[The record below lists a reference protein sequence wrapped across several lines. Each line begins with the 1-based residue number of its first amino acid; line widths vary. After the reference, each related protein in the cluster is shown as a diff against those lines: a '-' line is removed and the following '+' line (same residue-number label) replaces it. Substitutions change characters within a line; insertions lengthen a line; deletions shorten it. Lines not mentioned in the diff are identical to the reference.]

1 MTTTVEAAPVVNEI
15 TAAPVVHE
23 MLENLDLGHFH
34 LDDGLAA
41 DDSETYLVVHELMG
55 RGHMLQAYEAKMSHA
70 HEVEFG
76 VGILN
81 KGKKNVKRDKRVP
94 TQIEIMAA
102 VEREKQL
109 KKAAKKEAKE
119 AKLDAR
125 KEKDF
130 IEAFGEKKMTKKE
143 RKALEGLY

>member
-1 MTTTVEAAPVVNEI
+1 M
-15 TAAPVVHE
+15 
-23 MLENLDLGHFH
+23 NLTRH
-34 LDDGLAA
+34 
-41 DDSETYLVVHELMG
+41 DSETFSTFLFLRYL
-55 RGHMLQAYEAKMSHA
+55 QQ

-109 KKAAKKEAKE
+109 KKAAKKEAKVSQPQQ
-119 AKLDAR
+119 LSLSQNR
-125 KEKDF
+125 
-130 IEAFGEKKMTKKE
+130 FG
-143 RKALEGLY
+143 LFCF